1 MSRTPK
7 GPMTLV
13 LALFLLLLL
22 AAVSRAEV
30 VDRIVAVVN
39 DEVITMSEVEQI
51 SKSYAM
57 QAGLTAKN
65 PEAKTLQRQ
74 MLENL
79 IDQKLARAE
88 AKRRGIEAA
97 PKDIDQALDQFK
109 KRNHLPDDAAL
120 NKALEQANLTL
131 AELRQQL
138 GDKLTQ
144 QRLFFAAVGA
154 KSPVVTD
161 AEVKRFYEENVK
173 GTGNEVHLRAIQIP
187 YPPGATQTQKDDV
200 QKKAEAIIKDGQG
213 GIPFKELAQKHGV
226 TETDMGFLSQS
237 DLDPQL
243 TEVLNQVK
251 PGGVIPVENARGFQL
266 IQVAE
271 RRAGHPPS
279 LEDSAP
285 EIREVLQQK
294 DMERRFSEW
303 VKTLRGSAVIKI
315 ML

>member
-1 MSRTPK
+1 MSRIPK

-13 LALFLLLLL
+13 LALFLPLLL

-88 AKRRGIEAA
+88 AKRRGMEATS
-97 PKDIDQALDQFK
+97 KEIDQALDELK

-120 NKALEQANLTL
+120 NKALEQSNLTL
-131 AELRQQL
+131 AELRRQL
-138 GDKLTQ
+138 GDKVSQ
-144 QRLFFAAVGA
+144 QRLFRSAVGVYT
-154 KSPVVTD
+154 PVITD

-173 GTGNEVHLRAIQIP
+173 DIGNEVHLRAIQIP

-200 QKKAEAIIKDGQG
+200 QKKTEEIIKDGQG
-213 GIPFKELAQKHGV
+213 GTPFKELAQKHGV

-237 DLDPQL
+237 DLNPQL

-251 PGGVIPVENARGFQL
+251 TGGVIPVQDARGFQL

-285 EIREVLQQK
+285 EIRRMLQEK
-294 DMERRFSEW
+294 EMERRFSQW
-303 VKTLRGSAVIKI
+303 IKTLRGSAVIKI